1 MSMIST
7 EKNYSKKSN
16 SEEKEYKY
24 CLRCG
29 RKLRNPEAKM
39 RGMGKICA
47 EKSKHET
54 RRRLFDANCDT

>member
-1 MSMIST
+1 MMCT
-7 EKNYSKKSN
+7 EKNCSKN
-16 SEEKEYKY
+16 TNMEKEYKY

-29 RKLRNPEAKM
+29 RKLKTPEART

-47 EKSKHET
+47 EKSKHDT

>member
-1 MSMIST
+1 MSIKVIEVQRDT
-7 EKNYSKKSN
+7 AN
-16 SEEKEYKY
+16 KEYQY

-29 RKLRNPEAKM
+29 RKLKNVEARI

-47 EKSKHET
+47 EKSKQEN

>member
-1 MSMIST
+1 MIST

-16 SEEKEYKY
+16 REEKEYKY

-29 RKLRNPEAKM
+29 RKLKTLDARM

-54 RRRLFDANCDT
+54 RRRLFDANRDT

>member
-1 MSMIST
+1 MMCT
-7 EKNYSKKSN
+7 EKKC
-16 SEEKEYKY
+16 SETLNTERKEYKY

-29 RKLRNPEAKM
+29 RKLKTPEART